1 MKTIIEFILCL
12 LRGRPAETFDPPP
25 PAPTATPTPRPSSAT
40 ADSFVRPKA
49 DADFI
54 LLLGVRNVQAFLR
67 VIRAGETHP
76 TNDEA
81 YRALFGWRPGNG
93 QTFAGFDDHPRV
105 AIMSPWGWTSA
116 AGAYQAMCAVPGM
129 VKTDTWGDFIR
140 SHGPRD
146 FSPLSQ
152 DIFAVWCIGRRGA
165 LADVVAGRL
174 EVAIGRCAKEWASL
188 PGSPYGQPVKTMD
201 QCRKVYL
208 AHGGTLAAG
217 G

>member
-1 MKTIIEFILCL
+1 MKAIIDWLLSL
-12 LRGRPAETFDPPP
+12 LRRLTQTSPPP
-25 PAPTATPTPRPSSAT
+25 PESAPAPTPAAVQET
-40 ADSFVRPKA
+40 AAPFLKPKT

-76 TNDEA
+76 TDDEA

-93 QTFAGFDDHPRV
+93 QTFASFDDHPRI
-105 AIMSPWGWTSA
+105 AIQSPWGWTSA
-116 AGAYQAMCAVPGM
+116 AGAYQAMCAVPGK

-140 SHGPRD
+140 AHGPRD

-152 DIFAVWCIGRRGA
+152 DIFALWCIARRGA

-174 EVAIGRCAKEWASL
+174 DVALTKCAKEWASL
-188 PGSPYGQPVKTMD
+188 PGSPYGQPTKTLE
-201 QCRKVYL
+201 QCRAIYRQ
-208 AHGGTLAAG
+208 HGGTLAAG